1 MKTRYPYLGLTFK
14 DFPVLQR
21 AAAIAGRELSAE
33 LV

>member
-1 MKTRYPYLGLTFK
+1 MKSRSPRLGLTFK

-21 AAAIAGRELSAE
+21 AAAIAGGKLSAE